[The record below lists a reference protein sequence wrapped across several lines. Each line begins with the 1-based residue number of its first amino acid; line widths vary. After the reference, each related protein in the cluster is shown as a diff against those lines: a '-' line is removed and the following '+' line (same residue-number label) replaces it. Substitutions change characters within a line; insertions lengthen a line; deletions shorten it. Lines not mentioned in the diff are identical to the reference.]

1 MHTNKWSKT
10 KWNKTKQNKNKA
22 KQSKTKN
29 QIFFLNLPRPHHS
42 IYLLYHKCHLAQERE
57 KGHRG
62 SWWHWERKSFNWVLC
77 KSTCLYVG
85 YSYIHPEYFYGN
97 FSACFCEIPHPSDSV
112 AISHCFFFFHNFWFM
127 SGRWRS
133 CPSMSKQPLPG
144 VFTANPFPKKQSG
157 VSTARNFRKW
167 KFTPWNMQG
176 SVCVCVCVQ
185 GKPFTLSGLP
195 SFETPEA
202 NLCGQFL
209 KSF

>member
-112 AISHCFFFFHNFWFM
+112 AISHCFFFSTTF
-127 SGRWRS
+127 GS
-133 CPSMSKQPLPG
+133 CLEGGDPAHPCPNKHCQVFLQQTLFQRNNQESAQPG
-144 VFTANPFPKKQSG
+144 ISEN
-157 VSTARNFRKW
+157 
-167 KFTPWNMQG
+167 G
-176 SVCVCVCVQ
+176 SSHLEICRAVCVSVYVCRGNPLHYQ
-185 GKPFTLSGLP
+185 DCLP
-195 SFETPEA
+195 LRLRRQIFVVSF
-202 NLCGQFL
+202 
-209 KSF
+209 